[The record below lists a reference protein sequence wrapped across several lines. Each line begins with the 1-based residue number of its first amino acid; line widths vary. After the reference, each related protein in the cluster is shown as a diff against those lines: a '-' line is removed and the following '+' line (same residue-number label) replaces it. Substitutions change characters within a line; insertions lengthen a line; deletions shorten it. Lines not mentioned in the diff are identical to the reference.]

1 MIAKPL
7 TSSLK
12 LIIGILQDN
21 LKTCAFCAHSDNFAS
36 GRLEIGRTG
45 AHPPESTPGDRSRPL
60 PAHATARDDKKTR
73 EKSRGQ
79 TRLARWSRDNQPHRS
94 SLNFENT
101 ERDEVGTQNN
111 DHVALIIRL
120 C

>member
-1 MIAKPL
+1 MVPD
-7 TSSLK
+7 TSP
-12 LIIGILQDN
+12 
-21 LKTCAFCAHSDNFAS
+21 T
-36 GRLEIGRTG
+36 
-45 AHPPESTPGDRSRPL
+45 
-60 PAHATARDDKKTR
+60 
-73 EKSRGQ
+73 
-79 TRLARWSRDNQPHRS
+79 HRS